1 MPRDER
7 YDVVIV
13 GGGPNGM
20 GTAAYLAKSGLSVC
34 VLEERTEC
42 GGACE
47 TVEPIPGARIYP
59 HAMLMY
65 ASPAPAFDQLE
76 LWKYGFR
83 MTWNPA
89 DVNALMSSGST
100 TTEGIVQA
108 AEKDL
113 NGFAKFAGLL
123 GAGGPF
129 TKELMRATFW
139 CPPHPPEVEVT
150 DDNVPYMQVYKKYQP
165 DIWSPELRQGT
176 MFDLMDEHL
185 ETESC

>member
-83 MTWNPA
+83 MTWNPT
-89 DVNALMSSGST
+89 DVDALMAAGSPTSEGVVQSS
-100 TTEGIVQA
+100 
-108 AEKDL
+108 EKDL
-113 NGFAKFAGLL
+113 SGFAKFAGLL

-129 TKELMRATFW
+129 TSQRRSSTPSP
-139 CPPHPPEVEVT
+139 CP
-150 DDNVPYMQVYKKYQP
+150 D
-165 DIWSPELRQGT
+165 W
-176 MFDLMDEHL
+176 
-185 ETESC
+185 